1 MKKKVLI
8 VISDYYREI
17 GKNLLKGS
25 TNELKLNNINYD
37 VLFAPGCFEIPF
49 LISKN
54 IKKYRAFIAL
64 GCVIR
69 GETYH
74 FELIANECARK
85 IIDLSNQHLKPI
97 GFGILTCENIKQA
110 KISAVGIGMRSQSGV
125 AAKMFQTLSDEGVNI
140 KVIATSEI
148 KISVLID
155 RKYLELAVQ
164 SLHDAFELN

>member
-8 VISDYYREI
+8 VISDYYEEI

-25 TNELKLNNINYD
+25 INELKLNNINYD
-37 VLFAPGCFEIPF
+37 ILFAPGCFEIPF

-54 IKKYRAFIAL
+54 IKKYKGFIAL

-74 FELIANECARK
+74 FELFANECSRK
-85 IIDLSNQHLKPI
+85 IIDISNEHIKPI

-110 KISAVGIGMRSQSGV
+110 KIRSDIKKKNKGKE
-125 AAKMFQTLSDEGVNI
+125 AANACI
-140 KVIATSEI
+140 K
-148 KISVLID
+148 L
-155 RKYLELAVQ
+155 L
-164 SLHDAFELN
+164 

>member
-8 VISDYYREI
+8 VISNYYEEI

-25 TNELKLNNINYD
+25 ITELKLNNINYD
-37 VLFAPGCFEIPF
+37 ILFAPGCFEIPF

-54 IKKYRAFIAL
+54 IKKYKGFIAL

-85 IIDLSNQHLKPI
+85 IIDISNKQLKPI

-110 KISAVGIGMRSQSGV
+110 KIRSDIKKKNKGKE
-125 AAKMFQTLSDEGVNI
+125 AANACI
-140 KVIATSEI
+140 K
-148 KISVLID
+148 L
-155 RKYLELAVQ
+155 L
-164 SLHDAFELN
+164 

>member
-8 VISDYYREI
+8 VISNYYEEI

-25 TNELKLNNINYD
+25 ITELNLNKINYD
-37 VLFAPGCFEIPF
+37 ILFAPGCFEIPF

-54 IKKYRAFIAL
+54 IKKYKGFIAL

-85 IIDLSNQHLKPI
+85 IIDLSIENHKPI
-97 GFGILTCENIKQA
+97 GFGVLTCENIKQA
-110 KISAVGIGMRSQSGV
+110 KIRSDVKKKNKGKE
-125 AAKMFQTLSDEGVNI
+125 AANACI
-140 KVIATSEI
+140 K
-148 KISVLID
+148 L
-155 RKYLELAVQ
+155 L
-164 SLHDAFELN
+164 

>member
-8 VISDYYREI
+8 VISNYYEEI

-25 TNELKLNNINYD
+25 ITELKLNNINFD
-37 VLFAPGCFEIPF
+37 ILFAPGCFEIPF

-54 IKKYRAFIAL
+54 IKKYKGFIAL

-85 IIDLSNQHLKPI
+85 IIDISNQNLIPI
-97 GFGILTCENIKQA
+97 GFGILTCENIRQA
-110 KISAVGIGMRSQSGV
+110 KIRSDVRKKNKGKE
-125 AAKMFQTLSDEGVNI
+125 AANACI
-140 KVIATSEI
+140 K
-148 KISVLID
+148 L
-155 RKYLELAVQ
+155 L
-164 SLHDAFELN
+164 

>member
-8 VISDYYREI
+8 VISDYYEEI

-25 TNELKLNNINYD
+25 ITELKLNNINYD
-37 VLFAPGCFEIPF
+37 ILFAPGCFEIPF

-54 IKKYRAFIAL
+54 IKKYKGFIAL

-74 FELIANECARK
+74 FELISNECARK
-85 IIDLSNQHLKPI
+85 IMDLSNEHLKPI

-110 KISAVGIGMRSQSGV
+110 KIRSDIKKKNKGKE
-125 AAKMFQTLSDEGVNI
+125 AANACI
-140 KVIATSEI
+140 K
-148 KISVLID
+148 L
-155 RKYLELAVQ
+155 L
-164 SLHDAFELN
+164 

>member
-8 VISDYYREI
+8 VISDYYEEI

-25 TNELKLNNINYD
+25 ITELKLNNINYD
-37 VLFAPGCFEIPF
+37 ILFAPGCFEIPY

-54 IKKYRAFIAL
+54 INKYKGFIAL

-85 IIDLSNQHLKPI
+85 IIDISNENLKPI

-110 KISAVGIGMRSQSGV
+110 KIRSDIKKKNKGKE
-125 AAKMFQTLSDEGVNI
+125 AANACI
-140 KVIATSEI
+140 K
-148 KISVLID
+148 L
-155 RKYLELAVQ
+155 L
-164 SLHDAFELN
+164 

>member
-8 VISDYYREI
+8 VISDYYEEI

-25 TNELKLNNINYD
+25 INELKLNNINYD
-37 VLFAPGCFEIPF
+37 ILFAPGCFEIPF

-54 IKKYRAFIAL
+54 IKKYKGFIAL

-85 IIDLSNQHLKPI
+85 IIDISNESLKPI

-110 KISAVGIGMRSQSGV
+110 KIRSDIKKKNKGKE
-125 AAKMFQTLSDEGVNI
+125 AANACI
-140 KVIATSEI
+140 K
-148 KISVLID
+148 L
-155 RKYLELAVQ
+155 L
-164 SLHDAFELN
+164 

>member
-8 VISDYYREI
+8 VISNYYEEI
-17 GKNLLKGS
+17 GKNLLEGS
-25 TNELKLNNINYD
+25 ITELKLNNINYD
-37 VLFAPGCFEIPF
+37 ILFAPGCFEIPF

-54 IKKYRAFIAL
+54 IKKYKGFIAL

-85 IIDLSNQHLKPI
+85 IIDISNEKLKPI

-110 KISAVGIGMRSQSGV
+110 KIRSDVKKKNKGKE
-125 AAKMFQTLSDEGVNI
+125 AANACIRL
-140 KVIATSEI
+140 
-148 KISVLID
+148 L
-155 RKYLELAVQ
+155 
-164 SLHDAFELN
+164 

>member
-8 VISDYYREI
+8 VISDYYEEI

-25 TNELKLNNINYD
+25 ITELKLNNINFD
-37 VLFAPGCFEIPF
+37 ILFVPGCFEIPF

-54 IKKYRAFIAL
+54 IKKYKGFIAL

-85 IIDLSNQHLKPI
+85 IIDISNENLKPI

-110 KISAVGIGMRSQSGV
+110 KIRSDVKKKNKGKE
-125 AAKMFQTLSDEGVNI
+125 AANACI
-140 KVIATSEI
+140 K
-148 KISVLID
+148 L
-155 RKYLELAVQ
+155 L
-164 SLHDAFELN
+164 